1 MVEDLMEVGVSLG
14 LGITQVSLDLGN
26 VADSWVCL

>member
-1 MVEDLMEVGVSLG
+1 MVEDLMEVAVSLG
-14 LGITQVSLDLGN
+14 LGITQVSPGLGN